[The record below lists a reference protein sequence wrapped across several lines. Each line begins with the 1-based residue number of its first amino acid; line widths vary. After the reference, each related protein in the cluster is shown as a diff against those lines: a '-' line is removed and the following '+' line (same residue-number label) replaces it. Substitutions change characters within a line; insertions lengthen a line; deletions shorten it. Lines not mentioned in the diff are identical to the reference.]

1 MTAPPLAAVASVVA
15 GPEEQDEQAV
25 VVRCL
30 DFTFPLSSTPTIQGL
45 SLTLPRGSRCLLT
58 GANGA
63 GACAGGRRGRRW
75 PCGVRQRSGQ
85 YFTL

>member
-1 MTAPPLAAVASVVA
+1 MTAPLLAAVASVA
-15 GPEEQDEQAV
+15 PGGDGQDDNAV

-30 DFTFPLSSTPTIQGL
+30 DFTFPLSSSPTIQGL

-63 GACAGGRRGRRW
+63 GELPPPPCKLWHVFGQRAAG
-75 PCGVRQRSGQ
+75 S
-85 YFTL
+85 

>member
-1 MTAPPLAAVASVVA
+1 MTAPPLAAVASVVP
-15 GPEEQDEQAV
+15 GGEGQDENAV

-30 DFTFPLSSTPTIQGL
+30 DFTFPLSSSPTIQGL

-63 GACAGGRRGRRW
+63 GEPLADRNHPCFEAAGSCRAVG
-75 PCGVRQRSGQ
+75 C
-85 YFTL
+85 

>member
-1 MTAPPLAAVASVVA
+1 MTAAQLAAVASVVPGGEGQA
-15 GPEEQDEQAV
+15 EDAV

-30 DFTFPLSSTPTIQGL
+30 DFTFPLSSSPTIQGL

-63 GACAGGRRGRRW
+63 GEPLLRVPRVCN
-75 PCGVRQRSGQ
+75 C
-85 YFTL
+85 